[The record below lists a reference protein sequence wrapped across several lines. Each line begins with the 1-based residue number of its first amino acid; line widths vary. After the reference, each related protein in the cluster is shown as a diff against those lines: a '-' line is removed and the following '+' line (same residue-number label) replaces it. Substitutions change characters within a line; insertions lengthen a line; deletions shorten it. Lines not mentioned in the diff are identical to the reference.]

1 MSIDISNTFEKCA
14 PTPQFT
20 QSNAPHSLLNCS
32 FAVGLLRKKG
42 RSSAGDFCYAN
53 RIDLMWKNQRF
64 YTQQFNTNHP
74 DSLPKQQELLI
85 DFYSINDTR
94 SPS

>member
-32 FAVGLLRKKG
+32 FAVGLLRKKS

-74 DSLPKQQELLI
+74 DSLPKQQDSLI

>member
-32 FAVGLLRKKG
+32 FAVGLLR
-42 RSSAGDFCYAN
+42 N
-53 RIDLMWKNQRF
+53 DLV
-64 YTQQFNTNHP
+64 
-74 DSLPKQQELLI
+74 SLVTLI
-85 DFYSINDTR
+85 DKSLNSI
-94 SPS
+94 